1 MEQQPAAMQ
10 DFDPTYDRCGSK
22 PVRLRASKCF
32 PVCPRKRTSNRPF
45 MSTRPDAGL
54 ATATERVVAGDKR
67 TEIARRADQRRDGH
81 TWRGTLETRCPSL
94 MIHDYGQHEDRSPTH
109 GYELTREG
117 AWWRL
122 RRVGGGGAQTA
133 GRNQMTRD
141 EAIEKCA
148 RGMLRRLGQREENWK
163 QGRQKDLAADIV
175 VALEA
180 LGLWKE
186 TSPT

>member
-1 MEQQPAAMQ
+1 MQQPVRHRPSAVGNEPKRNARRPCMITQRLGVEEGDTPVEQQPAAMQ

-109 GYELTREG
+109 GYEPTREAAMAAFAKSWRG
-117 AWWRL
+117 AL
-122 RRVGGGGAQTA
+122 KPQGG
-133 GRNQMTRD
+133 
-141 EAIEKCA
+141 IK
-148 RGMLRRLGQREENWK
+148 
-163 QGRQKDLAADIV
+163 
-175 VALEA
+175 
-180 LGLWKE
+180 
-186 TSPT
+186 